1 MGFQEGWLS
10 RQGPKDG
17 SRRKEDY
24 GPPGNSLDWLPGE
37 NSDRPS
43 PQAQSWIDARAGLD
57 RFLGKLP
64 PVWKPAGSDFKEIY
78 DANQARGQRTNEWL
92 NKPAEQELFGINKIF
107 DSIRRSAGKWDTGID
122 NFNSTAVDWADTAV
136 NNSVGWWHGKEAE
149 DYAPYGSANAPSQ
162 FTPGVRNMENTSYS
176 LSAEEKFLQ
185 FMETYDGNQTGM
197 GGDFLRNSSDSG
209 DPSAFMRERQM
220 QGGTAGYDNRGAVSA
235 YYDEMRGRVEGEYN
249 NARGDIG
256 NVYDQAADMMKPMA
270 GQSAAAYTDAINAG
284 AAQSES
290 LIADTQERINAD
302 AASRASSFAELGIS
316 GDGRLSETS
325 REAERG
331 MSDIGAN
338 SSNWGGLMGALSVG
352 QQSRLNQD
360 YVGAGDAKV
369 MAQTDLTSTYQ
380 DYLRAISEQESSQMA
395 DAYQPGTPGEM
406 GPEFWETLPKSVQ
419 EEYWNRELGYKEQE
433 RPYSPEF
440 AELEEYMLR
449 TKGATIEEMN
459 FMYDWR
465 ANSPANRDPMAML
478 NPLWNGQVNEYLD
491 RK

>member
-1 MGFQEGWLS
+1 
-10 RQGPKDG
+10 
-17 SRRKEDY
+17 
-24 GPPGNSLDWLPGE
+24 LDWLPGE

-162 FTPGVRNMENTSYS
+162 FTPGVRNMENTSYTHGS
-176 LSAEEKFLQ
+176 GAGNPEMVNEDDLQ
-185 FMETYDGNQTGM
+185 REALN
-197 GGDFLRNSSDSG
+197 
-209 DPSAFMRERQM
+209 AFMHRREM
-220 QGGTAGYDNRGAVSA
+220 TGGTSGYDNRGAVSA

-331 MSDIGAN
+331 VSDIGAN
-338 SSNWGGLMGALSVG
+338 SSNWGGLMNAFSVG

-380 DYLRAISEQESSQMA
+380 DYLRAIQEQESAQMA

-419 EEYWNRELGYKEQE
+419 EEYWNRQLGYPTGNEE
-433 RPYSPEF
+433 EPYMPELQQ
-440 AELEEYMLR
+440 LEDFMLR
-449 TKGATIEEMN
+449 TKVGTIDEIN
-459 FMYDWR
+459 FMYDWM
-465 ANSPANRDPMAML
+465 AMPPADRDPQDKT
-478 NPLWNGQVNEYLD
+478 NPLWNQSVLRHLESM
-491 RK
+491 

>member
-1 MGFQEGWLS
+1 MEPRPIHDPTPPNTNIFGQE
-10 RQGPKDG
+10 QT
-17 SRRKEDY
+17 
-24 GPPGNSLDWLPGE
+24 
-37 NSDRPS
+37 
-43 PQAQSWIDARAGLD
+43 
-57 RFLGKLP
+57 FLG
-64 PVWKPAGSDFKEIY
+64 PVWNPRGNGRTSSPVEDFFSKPHSGAQFGLPALMENIRRGLGGLYEGNEQRKRDR
-78 DANQARGQRTNEWL
+78 DANVETFLDNTGNWFGGR
-92 NKPAEQELFGINKIF
+92 EQQPYMG
-107 DSIRRSAGKWDTGID
+107 AGGG
-122 NFNSTAVDWADTAV
+122 A
-136 NNSVGWWHGKEAE
+136 GG
-149 DYAPYGSANAPSQ
+149 GAPSGNNADA
-162 FTPGVRNMENTSYS
+162 PEN
-176 LSAEEKFLQ
+176 A
-185 FMETYDGNQTGM
+185 
-197 GGDFLRNSSDSG
+197 GDNNAGQDYEAYRDALNT
-209 DPSAFMRERQM
+209 FMRSSQM

-331 MSDIGAN
+331 VSDIGAN